1 MKKVQKKHPL
11 AIRWF
16 HWINFPVLAIM
27 VWSGLLIYWA
37 NDAYRVGW
45 GNTTIIKF
53 FPDSFFKAL
62 NVPFRL
68 AEGMSLHF
76 VFMWLFAIN
85 GFIYILYL
93 IFSGEWRLI
102 VPDRKSF
109 KESWLVV
116 LHDLHIRKTVPPQKK
131 YNAAQ
136 RIAYTGI
143 IFMGLGSLL
152 TGLAIYKPVQF
163 HLLTAMLGGYE
174 WARAEHFILTILF
187 TLFFL
192 VHVIQVVL
200 AGWNNFRSMVTGLD
214 VLPMEKTSSLQFAT
228 AGKNDA
234 VPVPDKLIIPV
245 KNISTRE
252 VADEEV
258 IEVKEVVGEDVPNA
272 QSPKIEETKLNDIE
286 TEEDKKSFLNPGS
299 PGIETEN
306 NEL

>member
-37 NDAYRVGW
+37 NDVYRVGW
-45 GNTTIIKF
+45 GKTTILKF
-53 FPDSFFKAL
+53 FPDSFYKAL
-62 NVPFRL
+62 HVPFRL

-85 GFIYILYL
+85 GFIYVLYL
-93 IFSGEWRLI
+93 AFSGEWRLI
-102 VPDRKSF
+102 FPNRKSL

-116 LHDLHIRKTVPPQKK
+116 LHDLHIKKTVPLQKK

-136 RIAYTGI
+136 RIAYTGV
-143 IFMGLGSLL
+143 IFMGIGSLL

-192 VHVIQVVL
+192 VHVIQVML

-214 VLPMEKTSSLQFAT
+214 VLPPDHIDSIKLAT
-228 AGKNDA
+228 ASKIDTN
-234 VPVPDKLIIPV
+234 PITDKLIVP
-245 KNISTRE
+245 
-252 VADEEV
+252 VADIAEKDINEKEV
-258 IEVKEVVGEDVPNA
+258 IQEKEKPGEEI
-272 QSPKIEETKLNDIE
+272 SKSESSHIEEPNSDEKAL
-286 TEEDKKSFLNPGS
+286 
-299 PGIETEN
+299 TEN
-306 NEL
+306 KQTFSDPNSPV